1 MSQTQRSTPTT
12 QDPTAAVEID
22 PVASTLDLVARQLP
36 NRLPGPA
43 EFWTVTTRR
52 PSPTTPTGSI
62 HIDHRWF
69 DDATTI
75 VIDSH
80 PADTHD
86 DDSDAG
92 SDVGTVRYS
101 VSYSTPTSIVFYTR
115 DAQHLGDAVTTTRA
129 LVADRLL
136 PDAAPTGLTALTRLL
151 A

>member
-12 QDPTAAVEID
+12 QDPSAAVEID
-22 PVASTLDLVARQLP
+22 PVASTLDLVARQFP

-52 PSPTTPTGSI
+52 SSPTTPTGSI

-80 PADTHD
+80 SADTHD

-101 VSYSTPTSIVFYTR
+101 VSYSTPTSIVFHTR

>member
-1 MSQTQRSTPTT
+1 MSQTQRSTPTDQET
-12 QDPTAAVEID
+12 TAAVEID
-22 PVASTLDLVARQLP
+22 PIASTLELVARQLP

-43 EFWTVTTRR
+43 GFWTVTTRR

-69 DDATTI
+69 NDATTI

-80 PADTHD
+80 PADSH
-86 DDSDAG
+86 DAG
-92 SDVGTVRYS
+92 SDTDGVRYS
-101 VSYSTPTSIVFYTR
+101 VSYSTPTSIVFDSR

-129 LVADRLL
+129 LIADRLL
-136 PDAAPTGLTALTRLL
+136 PDAAPTGLTTLTRLF

>member
-12 QDPTAAVEID
+12 QNPTAAVEID
-22 PVASTLDLVARQLP
+22 PIASTLELVARQLP

-69 DDATTI
+69 NDATTI

-86 DDSDAG
+86 GDGDAG
-92 SDVGTVRYS
+92 SDTDTVRYS
-101 VSYSTPTSIVFYTR
+101 VSYSTPTSIVFHTR
-115 DAQHLGDAVTTTRA
+115 DAQHLSNAVTTTRA
-129 LVADRLL
+129 LIADRLL
-136 PDAAPTGLTALTRLL
+136 PDAAPTGLTTLTRLF

>member
-12 QDPTAAVEID
+12 QAPTAAIEID
-22 PVASTLDLVARQLP
+22 PVASTLELVARQLP

-69 DDATTI
+69 DAATTI

-80 PADTHD
+80 PADSHD
-86 DDSDAG
+86 GDGDAG
-92 SDVGTVRYS
+92 SVRYS

-136 PDAAPTGLTALTRLL
+136 PDAAPTGLTTLARLL